1 MQYLTY
7 EEALTLLDRYPY
19 FAFAAMQALPFAPDE
34 EEASRLR
41 MIIAINTPEQ
51 PQEIRPVCPPVA
63 TPTTADAID
72 RFLAGYGELPPPPDP
87 SQLPELIKNR
97 KYTEALAIIEELY
110 LNNPEKSIY
119 FADQIRFIKKLIV
132 NQEKENG

>member
-7 EEALTLLDRYPY
+7 QEATHLLERYPY
-19 FAFAAMQALPFAPDE
+19 FTFAAMQALPFATNEE
-34 EEASRLR
+34 EEARLR
-41 MIIAINTPEQ
+41 VIIGVNTPEWSETPQ
-51 PQEIRPVCPPVA
+51 PRTPP
-63 TPTTADAID
+63 TSSPTTADAID
-72 RFLAGYGELPPPPDP
+72 RFLADYGQLPPPPDP
-87 SQLPELIKNR
+87 SKLPALIKNR